1 MSDADQIKT
10 KDTDAISSEVRAVMK
25 RGPKSARRPSRE
37 EQLRLAQK
45 VGERLRESREF
56 SGYSQNRAAV
66 LLGYSNSSRLAKIE
80 QGYSTQ
86 IPLWVMKKAAQV
98 YQVSLDYLLGNS
110 ECMEPEDRAQY
121 LLRDTIALM
130 REDWERQRWRD
141 MLVTGNLARRVGY
154 IESQVVALEREAR
167 TAAAALEAFAAI
179 NPGWE
184 DMRGGA
190 PLAASIART
199 NCHARTAVSRLLQYR
214 QEARMARGSVEQMP
228 LDVF

>member
-1 MSDADQIKT
+1 MAKT
-10 KDTDAISSEVRAVMK
+10 TDDIASAVRAVYK
-25 RGPKSARRPSRE
+25 RGPRSTRRLSRE
-37 EQLRLAQK
+37 EQLQLAK
-45 VGERLRESREF
+45 HVGERLREAREF
-56 SGYSQNRAAV
+56 SGYSQNKAAGM
-66 LLGYSNSSRLAKIE
+66 LGYANSGRLAKIE

-86 IPLWVMKKAAQV
+86 IPLWVLKKAALV

-121 LLRDTIALM
+121 VLRDTIALM

-167 TAAAALEAFAAI
+167 TAAAALEAFAAL
-179 NPGWE
+179 NPEWE

-199 NCHARTAVSRLLQYR
+199 HCHARTAVARLSQYR